1 MWSSA
6 RQQTRKFVR
15 CSQLFR
21 SAVRQKHI
29 PTAVKPK
36 QVTSL
41 KNTKSSKN
49 IENVEVIAQDVIS
62 LTGIESPFK
71 VPQIQIGDYVEA
83 FRYVISI
90 AFLKTQLE
98 Y

>member
-6 RQQTRKFVR
+6 RQQTRNFVR

-29 PTAVKPK
+29 PTAIKPK
-36 QVTSL
+36 QVTSP
-41 KNTKSSKN
+41 KNTKSRKN
-49 IENVEVIAQDVIS
+49 IENVEVINQEVIS
-62 LTGIESPFK
+62 LKGIETPFK

-83 FRYVISI
+83 FRYVV
-90 AFLKTQLE
+90 
-98 Y
+98 